1 MDNVVPILTGER
13 EDTLSASYW
22 HAAARQAQADLS
34 KERVRR
40 MHAEQ
45 VRDAY
50 FDQLCEHADAIAEGR
65 IVTPGMVWARIAFA
79 VFCTALLVWPI
90 SRMVP

>member
-13 EDTLSASYW
+13 RDAAGDYW
-22 HAAARQAQADLS
+22 HGRYLAMQDEWRAEWKARL
-34 KERVRR
+34 K
-40 MHAEQ
+40 AEE

-65 IVTPGMVWARIAFA
+65 IIGPAGCWTRIAFA
-79 VFCTALLVWPI
+79 VLCTALLVWPI
-90 SRMVP
+90 ARMVS